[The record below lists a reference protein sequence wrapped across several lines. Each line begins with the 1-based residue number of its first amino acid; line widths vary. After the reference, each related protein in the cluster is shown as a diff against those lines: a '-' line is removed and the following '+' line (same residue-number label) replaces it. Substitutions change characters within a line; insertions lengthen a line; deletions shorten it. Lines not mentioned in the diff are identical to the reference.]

1 MRVDPAIPGFLTPYL
16 NQEQWS
22 ITFGVVQALVLMVLL
37 VLVAAFMT
45 FVERRLLAWW
55 QDRYGPNRVGPFG
68 LFQIVADMLKMLF
81 KEDVT
86 PRFTDKLTF
95 ILAPAVAMA
104 TALLS
109 FAIVPISPTLGVA
122 DLDIGL
128 LFFFAMAG
136 LAVYAVMFAG
146 WSSNNKYSLLGG
158 MRAAAQTVSYEV
170 FMGLSLM
177 GIVAQVGSF
186 NMRDIVDYQAQNLWF
201 VIPQFLGFCT
211 FFIAGVAVT
220 HRHPFDQ
227 PEAEQELADGYHIE
241 YAGMKWGM
249 FFVGEYIGI
258 VLVSALLVTLFFGGW
273 HGPFGI
279 LPQLSFLWFALKTC
293 FFIMLFILLRASIP
307 RPRYDQVMAFGWK
320 FCLPLTLL
328 NLLVTGALVLA
339 AQ

>member
-1 MRVDPAIPGFLTPYL
+1 MSWLTP
-16 NQEQWS
+16 EV
-22 ITFGVVQALVLMVLL
+22 IDVIIAVIKALVIMLAVVVCGALL
-37 VLVAAFMT
+37 S
-45 FVERRLLAWW
+45 FVERRLLGWW

-68 LFQIVADMLKMLF
+68 MFQLGADMIKMFF
-81 KEDVT
+81 KEDWN
-86 PRFTDKLTF
+86 PPFSDRLIFT
-95 ILAPAVAMA
+95 LAPVVAMGS
-104 TALLS
+104 LLLA
-109 FAIVPISPTLGVA
+109 FAIVPVTPTWGVA
-122 DLDIGL
+122 DLNIGI

-136 LAVYAVMFAG
+136 LTVYAVLFAG
-146 WSSNNKYSLLGG
+146 WASNNKFALLGAL
-158 MRAAAQTVSYEV
+158 RASAQTVSYEV
-170 FMGLSLM
+170 FLGLSLM

-186 NMRDIVDYQAQNLWF
+186 NMRDIVDYQQQHLWF
-201 VIPQFLGFCT
+201 IIPQFLGFCT

-227 PEAEQELADGYHIE
+227 PEAEQELADGYHVE

-258 VLVSALLVTLFFGGW
+258 VTISALLTTLFFGGW
-273 HGPFGI
+273 HGPFLDT
-279 LPQLSFLWFALKTC
+279 LPWLSFFWFAIKTG
-293 FFIMLFILLRASIP
+293 FFIMLFILLRASLP